1 MNYEIM
7 RMIKSKF
14 SSNLTIF
21 SRLSLKKR
29 SKSIKRKNKKRVS
42 NKFHCLEFSIIFMI
56 LVN

>member
-21 SRLSLKKR
+21 SRLSLKK
-29 SKSIKRKNKKRVS
+29 KIKIHKT
-42 NKFHCLEFSIIFMI
+42 EE
-56 LVN
+56 